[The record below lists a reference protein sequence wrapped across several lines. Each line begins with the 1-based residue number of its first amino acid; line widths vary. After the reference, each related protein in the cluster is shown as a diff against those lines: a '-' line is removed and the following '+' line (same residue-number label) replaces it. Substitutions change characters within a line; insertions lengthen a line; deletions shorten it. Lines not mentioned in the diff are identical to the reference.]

1 MPEPLYDYVSVPS
14 VNHSNFDLSFA
25 KYLTTDFFRLV
36 PILCKEAVTG
46 DTWTIGNRI
55 VVRFQPMFAP
65 VLADISIRVHYFFTP
80 LRLLWNRDL
89 FPPAEYTGQAL
100 VSYKAP
106 DAGFNCYAGQSDVI
120 KLKGTW
126 ADFFRGVIT
135 INSSTGELQDVNYL
149 QPRAI
154 PSTQEMCAKG
164 TLWDYFG
171 FPTYTDNGTIYKS
184 ISGTDKYAPESTTTQ
199 LSVSQSADEDNYPT
213 IYPFAAYNLIFNEYY
228 RDENYCDYRALNAGT
243 CADVA
248 YRKDYFTSA
257 LPYQQKGESIA
268 LPVSSELSDT
278 LFTDATNPGQ
288 NPHAY
293 MYATEG
299 AESTPR
305 QAYYLR
311 TDFESNVFGLT
322 PNGGSPQSS
331 YPSGQVIIRPSTLN
345 EFVKTAGAVTSSAF
359 DITDLR
365 FAFQV
370 QKFLERS
377 ARCGTRYTEFLRAHF
392 AEHPRDERL
401 QRPEYIGGSKQPII
415 ISEVLQT
422 GATES
427 GSPQGNMA
435 GHAISVDSGFI
446 GKYHVTEPGIIMG
459 LMSITPKAHYQQ
471 GIHKSWLRRSRYDYF
486 FHEFENLSEQG
497 VEQEEL
503 YFTSTNDVSHDKKV
517 IGYQG
522 RYNELRMSND
532 EVSGDFRDIL
542 DFWHLGRK
550 FSSAPAINKSFIYGS
565 HNDTKR
571 IFAVQNEDPILC
583 SFGNLLKVSRPMVK
597 YPEPGLIDHH

>member
-25 KYLTTDFFRLV
+25 KYFTTDFFRLV

-65 VLADISIRVHYFFTP
+65 VLADISVRVHYFFVP
-80 LRLLWNRDL
+80 FRLLWNRDL
-89 FPPAEYTGQAL
+89 YPPVEYTGQAL
-100 VSYKAP
+100 ASYKAP
-106 DAGFNCYAGQSDVI
+106 DAGFNCYAGGSDVI

-149 QPRAI
+149 QPRAV
-154 PSTQEMCAKG
+154 PCTRDMCAKG

-171 FPTYTDNGTIYKS
+171 FPTYTDNGNIYKI
-184 ISGTDKYAPESTTTQ
+184 ISGTDKYSPESPVSQ
-199 LSVSQSADEDNYPT
+199 LSVSQSSDEDNYPT

-228 RDENYCDYRALNAGT
+228 RDENYCNYRALNAGT
-243 CADVA
+243 CADIA

-257 LPYQQKGESIA
+257 LPYQQKGEPIA
-268 LPVSSELSDT
+268 LPVSSQISVSGSGELDLPSVPIEGFSKDYGYYSVS
-278 LFTDATNPGQ
+278 LNNPSGATSNP
-288 NPHAY
+288 NVLVRPV
-293 MYATEG
+293 
-299 AESTPR
+299 TPNENILIG
-305 QAYYLR
+305 LR
-311 TDFESNVFGLT
+311 TD
-322 PNGGSPQSS
+322 
-331 YPSGQVIIRPSTLN
+331 STYKLDAN
-345 EFVKTAGAVTSSAF
+345 PLINSLSITSSAF
-359 DITDLR
+359 DIADLR

-377 ARCGTRYTEFLRAHF
+377 ARGGTRYTEFLRAHF

-435 GHAISVDSGFI
+435 GHAISVDSGFV
-446 GKYHVTEPGIIMG
+446 GRYHVTEPGIIIG

-503 YFTSTNDVSHDKKV
+503 YFTSINDDSHDKKV

-550 FSSAPAINKSFIYGS
+550 FSSAPAINKSFIYGNK
-565 HNDTKR
+565 NDTKR

>member
-1 MPEPLYDYVSVPS
+1 MPEPLYDYVSMPS

-36 PILCKEAVTG
+36 PVLCKEAVTG
-46 DTWTIGNRI
+46 DTWTIGNRV

-65 VLADISIRVHYFFTP
+65 VLADISIRTHYFFVP
-80 LRLLWNRDL
+80 FRLLWNRDL
-89 FPPAEYTGQAL
+89 YPPVEYTGQAL
-100 VSYKAP
+100 ASYKAP
-106 DAGFNCYAGQSDVI
+106 DAGFNCYAGGSDVI

-149 QPRAI
+149 QPRAV

-171 FPTYTDNGTIYKS
+171 FPTYTDNGSIYKI
-184 ISGTDKYAPESTTTQ
+184 ISGTDKYAPESPVSM

-228 RDENYCDYRALNAGT
+228 RDENYCNYRALNSGT

-257 LPYQQKGESIA
+257 LPYQQKGEPIA
-268 LPVSSELSDT
+268 LPVSSQISGSGNLLVPGGSIYGFRSGTQEYAIGLQNSSSSPSAVPNV
-278 LFTDATNPGQ
+278 LTNPEIPA
-288 NPHAY
+288 NSTISMLAPPH
-293 MYATEG
+293 EI
-299 AESTPR
+299 
-305 QAYYLR
+305 
-311 TDFESNVFGLT
+311 DVNSNIASKL
-322 PNGGSPQSS
+322 S
-331 YPSGQVIIRPSTLN
+331 
-345 EFVKTAGAVTSSAF
+345 VTSSAF

-377 ARCGTRYTEFLRAHF
+377 ARGGTRYTEFLRAHF

-435 GHAISVDSGFI
+435 GHAISVDSGFV
-446 GKYHVTEPGIIMG
+446 GRYHVTEPGIIMG

-497 VEQEEL
+497 VEREEL
-503 YFTSTNDVSHDKKV
+503 YFSSTNDADHDKKI

-550 FSSAPAINKSFIYGS
+550 FSSAPVINKSFIYGS
-565 HNDTKR
+565 KNDTKR

>member
-1 MPEPLYDYVSVPS
+1 MPEPLYDYVSMPS
-14 VNHSNFDLSFA
+14 VYHSNFDLSFA

-36 PILCKEAVTG
+36 PVLCKEAVTG

-65 VLADISIRVHYFFTP
+65 VLADISVRVHYFFVP
-80 LRLLWNRDL
+80 FRLLWNRDL
-89 FPPAEYTGQAL
+89 YPPVEYTGQAL
-100 VSYKAP
+100 ASYKAP
-106 DAGFNCYAGQSDVI
+106 DAGFNCYAGESDVI
-120 KLKGTW
+120 QLKGTW

-149 QPRAI
+149 QPRAV
-154 PSTQEMCAKG
+154 PTSAEMCMKG
-164 TLWDYFG
+164 SLWDYFG
-171 FPTYTDNGTIYKS
+171 FPTYEDNGTIYKN
-184 ISGTDKYAPESTTTQ
+184 ISPGVDRYMPENVETQ
-199 LSVSQSADEDNYPT
+199 LGISQLSEHDNYPT
-213 IYPFAAYNLIFNEYY
+213 VYPFAAYNLIFNEYY
-228 RDENYCDYRALNAGT
+228 RDENYCEYRALNAGT

-257 LPYQQKGESIA
+257 LPYQQKGEPIA
-268 LPVSSELSDT
+268 LPVSSQISGSGNLLVPGGSIYGFRSGSQEYALGLENSSSSPSAVPNV
-278 LFTDATNPGQ
+278 LTNPAIPA
-288 NPHAY
+288 NATISMLAPPH
-293 MYATEG
+293 EI
-299 AESTPR
+299 
-305 QAYYLR
+305 
-311 TDFESNVFGLT
+311 DVNSNIASKL
-322 PNGGSPQSS
+322 S
-331 YPSGQVIIRPSTLN
+331 
-345 EFVKTAGAVTSSAF
+345 VTSSAF

-377 ARCGTRYTEFLRAHF
+377 ARGGTRYTEFLRAHF

-435 GHAISVDSGFI
+435 GHAISVDSGFV
-446 GKYHVTEPGIIMG
+446 GRYHVTEPGIIMG

-503 YFTSTNDVSHDKKV
+503 YFTSTNDSDHDKKV

-550 FSSAPAINKSFIYGS
+550 FSSAPAINKSFIYGNK
-565 HNDTKR
+565 NDTKR
-571 IFAVQNEDPILC
+571 IFAVQDEDPILC

>member
-1 MPEPLYDYVSVPS
+1 MPEPLYDYVSVPN

-36 PILCKEAVTG
+36 PILCKEAITG
-46 DTWTIGNRI
+46 DTWMIGNRI

-65 VLADISIRVHYFFTP
+65 VLADISIRVHYFFVP

-89 FPPAEYTGQAL
+89 YPPVEYTGQAL
-100 VSYKAP
+100 ASYKAA

-149 QPRAI
+149 QPRAV

-184 ISGTDKYAPESTTTQ
+184 ISGTDKYAPENTLTE
-199 LSVSQSADEDNYPT
+199 LSVSQSSDEDNYPT

-228 RDENYCDYRALNAGT
+228 RDENYCEYRPLNAGT

-257 LPYQQKGESIA
+257 LPYQQKGEPIA
-268 LPVSSELSDT
+268 LPVSSQVSGTGNLIVPGSSIYGFVSGTQEYALGLQNQSSSPSAVPNV
-278 LFTDATNPGQ
+278 LTNPSIPGNTTISMLARAQ
-288 NPHAY
+288 EIDVDSKIA
-293 MYATEG
+293 
-299 AESTPR
+299 SK
-305 QAYYLR
+305 L
-311 TDFESNVFGLT
+311 S
-322 PNGGSPQSS
+322 
-331 YPSGQVIIRPSTLN
+331 
-345 EFVKTAGAVTSSAF
+345 VTSSAF

-377 ARCGTRYTEFLRAHF
+377 ARGGTRYTEFLRAHF

-422 GATES
+422 GATQS

-446 GKYHVTEPGIIMG
+446 GRYHVTEPGIIMG

-503 YFTSTNDVSHDKKV
+503 YFSSTNDSAHDKKI

-532 EVSGDFRDIL
+532 EVSGDFRDTL

-550 FSSAPAINKSFIYGS
+550 FSSAPSINKSFIYGNK
-565 HNDTKR
+565 NDTKR

>member
-36 PILCKEAVTG
+36 PVLCKEAVTG

-65 VLADISIRVHYFFTP
+65 VLADISVRVHYFFVP

-89 FPPAEYTGQAL
+89 YPPVEYTGQAL
-100 VSYKAP
+100 ASYKAP
-106 DAGFNCYAGQSDVI
+106 DAGFNCYAGGSDVI

-149 QPRAI
+149 QPRAV

-171 FPTYTDNGTIYKS
+171 FPTYTDNGNIYKI
-184 ISGTDKYAPESTTTQ
+184 ISGTDKYAPESPVSM

-228 RDENYCDYRALNAGT
+228 RDENYCGYRALNAGT

-257 LPYQQKGESIA
+257 LPYQQKGEPIA
-268 LPVSSELSDT
+268 LPVSSQISVSGSGELTVPSLSVGGFNRDYGNYSVFLDNPSGVT
-278 LFTDATNPGQ
+278 FTPNLLISP
-288 NPHAY
+288 
-293 MYATEG
+293 
-299 AESTPR
+299 STP
-305 QAYYLR
+305 AEKININLR
-311 TDFESNVFGLT
+311 T
-322 PNGGSPQSS
+322 
-331 YPSGQVIIRPSTLN
+331 SGDDKIDANPLLN
-345 EFVKTAGAVTSSAF
+345 SLSVTSSAF

-377 ARCGTRYTEFLRAHF
+377 ARGGTRYTEFLRAHF

-435 GHAISVDSGFI
+435 GHAISVDSGFV
-446 GKYHVTEPGIIMG
+446 GRYHVTEPGIIMG

-503 YFTSTNDVSHDKKV
+503 YFTSTNDDSHDKKV

-550 FSSAPAINKSFIYGS
+550 FSSAPAINKSFIYGNK
-565 HNDTKR
+565 NDTKR

>member
-1 MPEPLYDYVSVPS
+1 MPEPLYDYVSMPS
-14 VNHSNFDLSFA
+14 VYHSNFDLSFA

-36 PILCKEAVTG
+36 PVLCKEAVTG

-65 VLADISIRVHYFFTP
+65 VLADISIRTHYFFVP
-80 LRLLWNRDL
+80 FRLLWSRDL
-89 FPPAEYTGQAL
+89 YPPVEYTGQAL
-100 VSYKAP
+100 ASYKAP
-106 DAGFNCYAGQSDVI
+106 DAGFNCYAGTGDVI

-149 QPRAI
+149 QPRAV
-154 PSTQEMCAKG
+154 PSTPKMCAKG

-171 FPTYTDNGTIYKS
+171 FPTHTDNGAIYKI
-184 ISGTDKYAPESTTTQ
+184 ISGTDKYAPESPLSM

-257 LPYQQKGESIA
+257 LPYQQKGEPIA
-268 LPVSSELSDT
+268 LPVSSQVSVSGSGELTVPPLSVNGFNNDYGDYAVA
-278 LFTDATNPGQ
+278 LSNPSGVTF
-288 NPHAY
+288 NPSVFINPASP
-293 MYATEG
+293 
-299 AESTPR
+299 AESITIG
-305 QAYYLR
+305 LR
-311 TDFESNVFGLT
+311 TSGTDKIDANSLL
-322 PNGGSPQSS
+322 SS
-331 YPSGQVIIRPSTLN
+331 LS
-345 EFVKTAGAVTSSAF
+345 VTSSAF

-377 ARCGTRYTEFLRAHF
+377 ARGGTRYTEFLRAHF

-446 GKYHVTEPGIIMG
+446 GRYHVTEPGIIMG

-503 YFTSTNDVSHDKKV
+503 YFTSTNDADHDKKV

-565 HNDTKR
+565 HDDTKR